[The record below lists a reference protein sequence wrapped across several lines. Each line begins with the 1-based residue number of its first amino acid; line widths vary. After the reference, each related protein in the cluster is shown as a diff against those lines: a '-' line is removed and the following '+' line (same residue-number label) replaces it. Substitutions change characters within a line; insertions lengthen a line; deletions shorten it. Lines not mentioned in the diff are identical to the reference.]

1 VVAEDRP
8 VTEPL
13 DNVRD
18 ISRIAYGFM
27 ALKVLFTAALHLDLF
42 GRRATTP
49 KSVDELAAETGL
61 LRSRLEILLTACV
74 SLGLLVKYADA
85 YGNAPASQA
94 YLVRGAPSYF
104 GDYIA
109 SRSIARS
116 TRHSPGCPTRYAV
129 SAPTS
134 IASWTTRKRR

>member
-49 KSVDELAAETGL
+49 KSVDELAADTGL

-74 SLGLLVKYADA
+74 SLGLLVKHADA
-85 YGNAPASQA
+85 YGNAAASQA
-94 YLVRGAPSYF
+94 PSSS
-104 GDYIA
+104 GGRPATSATTIA

-116 TRHSPGCPTRYAV
+116 TRHSPDCRTRYAV

-134 IASWTTRKRR
+134 IASWLLRA